1 MKNNRQ
7 WIGVVALSVSLL
19 TLLAGSGIMTGLVKD
34 RIGVAVAMETQAV
47 NMGHMVKKIDSI
59 EGTLKI
65 LVDQQAS
72 IVAMQM
78 QIVSLEQ
85 RLGRLEK

>member
-1 MKNNRQ
+1 
-7 WIGVVALSVSLL
+7 
-19 TLLAGSGIMTGLVKD
+19 
-34 RIGVAVAMETQAV
+34 
-47 NMGHMVKKIDSI
+47 MGHMVKKIDSI